1 MDDFENENYYSKF
14 ISSSK
19 DDEERFVTSS
29 RIESDD
35 VIENV
40 IVKSNG
46 QIAEPILLI
55 ENDPSIDITANN
67 NEGIYNFAIKNYNEQ
82 DKITDIK
89 LKYYIEI
96 LANVDNSVQIDLFNN
111 EDKIELNDNKTDYIE
126 VSNDEKEEKQYQI
139 KIKYEKEKSE
149 SVSEIMEKIQVKVHT
164 EQVKA

>member
-1 MDDFENENYYSKF
+1 MKKRTKKMTQKTIIAILIIF
-14 ISSSK
+14 IICLL
-19 DDEERFVTSS
+19 FVGYTFAKG
-29 RIESDD
+29 
-35 VIENV
+35 IENV
-40 IVKSNG
+40 VVKSNG

-96 LANVDNSVQIDLFNN
+96 LSNVDNSVQIDLFNN